1 MLHTVTYAFNGDS
14 QAVYFVFLVIQIRID
29 HCYRIWISVGFLL
42 KDRAVD
48 VVVEFFQ
55 IGYGK
60 LFIFVA
66 VPLLSLTYNLQGSA
80 GHKYLP
86 DPCCNTFWNA
96 G

>member
-42 KDRAVD
+42 KDLAVD

-55 IGYGK
+55 IGCGK

-66 VPLLSLTYNLQGSA
+66 VPCFLENSS
-80 GHKYLP
+80 
-86 DPCCNTFWNA
+86 TFFV
-96 G
+96 

>member
-55 IGYGK
+55 IGCGK

-66 VPLLSLTYNLQGSA
+66 VPCFLENSS
-80 GHKYLP
+80 
-86 DPCCNTFWNA
+86 TFFVLRCFHQSCDLFFL
-96 G
+96 

>member
-66 VPLLSLTYNLQGSA
+66 VPFWKILRPSSYEGASTKAVISSFFNL
-80 GHKYLP
+80 
-86 DPCCNTFWNA
+86 
-96 G
+96 

>member
-48 VVVEFFQ
+48 VVVEILQ

-66 VPLLSLTYNLQGSA
+66 VPCFLENSSGAFFNV
-80 GHKYLP
+80 KVLP
-86 DPCCNTFWNA
+86 PKL
-96 G
+96 

>member
-55 IGYGK
+55 IGCGK
-60 LFIFVA
+60 
-66 VPLLSLTYNLQGSA
+66 LLSLI
-80 GHKYLP
+80 HI
-86 DPCCNTFWNA
+86 
-96 G
+96 